1 METRSCGWAFLVESL
16 EEPHKKSDD
25 LTRRGGVTL
34 DEEAKSLLESMVKDC
49 GDLIRLAV
57 RGTPASGIT
66 KVRIFDRKNL
76 NLPYSHGRVALLGD
90 SAHPQSPMMGQG
102 CNQSIVDAYVA
113 LFHASIPAIRSGC
126 T

>member
-1 METRSCGWAFLVESL
+1 MQEHLEEGSSFVWALGDGKHPGTFMCALCGDTLMWAFLVESL

-57 RGTPASGIT
+57 
-66 KVRIFDRKNL
+66 
-76 NLPYSHGRVALLGD
+76 
-90 SAHPQSPMMGQG
+90 
-102 CNQSIVDAYVA
+102 
-113 LFHASIPAIRSGC
+113 
-126 T
+126 